1 MAVANN
7 ELQILW
13 ATADSKSVAA
23 AGGEASDAI
32 AFSAT
37 AFAATI
43 TLKADSAGPADGDTI
58 EFYLLLSAGDPDGAG
73 TGAGGSEY
81 PADDTHGIFLAI
93 LDTYTPGEDPAI
105 ATVAIPV
112 SVACKIY
119 AKSNASSNAI
129 TVSAC
134 INEKTA

>member
-7 ELQILW
+7 ELQVKW

-23 AGGEASDAI
+23 AGGEPSDAI

-37 AFAATI
+37 AFAAII
-43 TLKADSAGPADGDTI
+43 TLKADNAAETPADGDTVD
-58 EFYLLLSAGDPDGAG
+58 FYLLLSAGDPDGAG

-81 PADDTHGIFLAI
+81 PNDDSDGLFLAV
-93 LDTYTPGEDPAI
+93 LDTYADDPSL

-112 SVACKIY
+112 GVACKIY
-119 AKSNASSNAI
+119 GKSNASSNAI
-129 TVSAC
+129 VVSAC